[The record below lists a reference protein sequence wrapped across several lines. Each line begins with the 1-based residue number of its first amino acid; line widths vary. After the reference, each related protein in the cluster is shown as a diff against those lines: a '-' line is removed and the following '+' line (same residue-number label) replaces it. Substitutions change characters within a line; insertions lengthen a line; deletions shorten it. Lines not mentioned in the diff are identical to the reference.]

1 MDGPEGDAVD
11 SYLPA
16 PHNQLWVVGE
26 ISSHRNVSTEDHRV
40 RCNAIAY
47 SVGYGFKRTG
57 FKSTARARVRPSF
70 AAAKGAMV
78 DQPGG
83 GLVAVEPPV
92 NVTEEL
98 GDISIYLLLDPDGE
112 ASSFASIIEP

>member
-1 MDGPEGDAVD
+1 M
-11 SYLPA
+11 
-16 PHNQLWVVGE
+16 WVQR
-26 ISSHRNVSTEDHRV
+26 I
-40 RCNAIAY
+40 
-47 SVGYGFKRTG
+47 G

-70 AAAKGAMV
+70 AAVKGAIV

-92 NVTEEL
+92 NVMEEL

-112 ASSFASIIEP
+112 ASSFASIIEPLKRTILDL